1 MNEYVSR
8 RELLVMLLAVDAGGR
23 PEEKAKF
30 IQKVIK
36 LKADDMETLFTGH
49 EMFFSG
55 TNLLARET
63 YRDLLMEARTELLKG
78 RKRTASA
85 KGQLEYILGALEN
98 MFRRNNPFDN
108 DNGLEEA
115 CHYIYASLKD
125 YLQLSTRDTR
135 LWFFHPLGDEWVSND
150 KLTMVHTIMCLPG
163 HVFDDKVKLFLMA
176 TALRPDVVTFNT
188 FVDLTSPVVKS
199 NELTDWMYRTQRL
212 VPISEMNARRN
223 IRCIARQDKLAS
235 LAKYLM
241 SFTDGRRR
249 GAETV
254 IETLPMAIGIT
265 GSEMRAWVGEMKKI
279 DKNRKKMPVDVNSS
293 RLDLLWLLA
302 NVTDPNKPEEGLAWM
317 TDAWHHNADNE
328 EAFLRGRFNA
338 AAVKSKLINVRE
350 QINSCTDPDAHTD
363 ANKFTNVIGV
373 LNGLFQNEKVVT
385 DRIMGLQL
393 IQLRNHLPYYL
404 ELGNNY
410 VAEWNASLPT
420 TVERSIK
427 KEIPMSALH
436 YPVRRRLV
444 GTILSS
450 KHLYE
455 VTKAELL
462 LALASNTMNTI
473 EDLVKWMTAHLRAG
487 KHSEAL
493 RQSIVEEFHVLRDV
507 TDSDEIAIRQ
517 LMHGSHNLTQAPGM
531 AGNANL
537 AKFLE
542 IYEGYLGISQRMHD
556 EFYNSN
562 KESQMKPTK
571 LHLVDAA
578 VSCSA
583 NPLYPLHAINMFI
596 LELCADDVR
605 NDVPAYLV
613 KKGIRGDYATAY
625 IERLQEIVAFGN
637 DDTYRHDAIGRINK
651 YLRDPQQSNAQKTF
665 GCCQADN
672 VLAAIAKTDTLS
684 AAELATLTTVPAPQA
699 TLGSL
704 GLGNAPEPTSYFR
717 PAVDVSH
724 ERYPYVGANP
734 ALLETMVSVFTADPV
749 RGLRTLLELSVAKLI
764 MRLTDEQLD
773 GAYTYLFRHSTIGP
787 RLAIPPCDPSGSNQE
802 KLEHLLF
809 WTLML
814 GLNPPQPQPHQQY
827 LGQPSSAI
835 RMTDDRI
842 ATVFSYIGNIEKREI
857 LIRVI

>member
-350 QINSCTDPDAHTD
+350 QITSCTDPDAHTD

-385 DRIMGLQL
+385 DRLMGLQL

-427 KEIPMSALH
+427 KEIPMSALI
-436 YPVRRRLV
+436 YPTRRRLV

-462 LALASNTMNTI
+462 FALASNTMNTI

-517 LMHGSHNLTQAPGM
+517 LMHGSHNLAQTPGM

-562 KESQMKPTK
+562 KESQMKPNK
-571 LHLVDAA
+571 LQLVDAI
-578 VSCSA
+578 VSMPGLTQYPIHSINSFIVALCSE
-583 NPLYPLHAINMFI
+583 NIPQ
-596 LELCADDVR
+596 DVK
-605 NDVPAYLV
+605 AYLSARGTRPDFLCTYTDHLLRVAASSHV
-613 KKGIRGDYATAY
+613 KGYRADAL
-625 IERLQEIVAFGN
+625 ERIA
-637 DDTYRHDAIGRINK
+637 K
-651 YLRDPQQSNAQKTF
+651 YLRDPQQANSYSGLGGCPVQRVYEAISNGLDLTPSELQQLLVPPVAQETI
-665 GCCQADN
+665 GGLGIQP
-672 VLAAIAKTDTLS
+672 S
-684 AAELATLTTVPAPQA
+684 QEPAPV
-699 TLGSL
+699 
-704 GLGNAPEPTSYFR
+704 FR
-717 PAVDVSH
+717 PATDVSH
-724 ERYPYVGANP
+724 ERFPFVGANP
-734 ALLETMVSVFTADPV
+734 QLLDTMVSVFSTDPL
-749 RGLRTLLELSVAKLI
+749 RGLRTLLELSTAKL
-764 MRLTDEQLD
+764 MMKLSDDQLD
-773 GAYTYLFRHSTIGP
+773 GAYTYLFRHSSMGT
-787 RLAIPPCDPSGSNQE
+787 RLNVPPCAPDVKTQE

-814 GLNPPQPQPHQQY
+814 CQTPQPTVTSF
-827 LGQPSSAI
+827 GQPTGPSKL
-835 RMTDDRI
+835 TEDQI
-842 ATVFSYIGNIEKREI
+842 ATVFAYIGSIEKREI
-857 LIRVI
+857 LIRIL